1 MNKTMTIMRDLIEEI
16 SMGPFGSDIKVENF
30 KKSGV
35 PVLNGA
41 NVSGVKLKEGYEN
54 FLTPEKADSLKKANV
69 YSGDIVVTHRGTLGQ
84 LVYIPFDCD
93 FDRYVISQSQ
103 FKVRLKTDKVD
114 PIYFSYYFHTSE
126 GQKRLLSFKNHVG
139 VPALAQATTN
149 FRLLEFPLIPIDS
162 QKRIA
167 KILCDLDT
175 KIDLNNAINL
185 QLESMA
191 KLIYDYWFVQFDFP
205 DENGKP
211 YKSSGGKMVYNKEL
225 KREIPENWNSG
236 GFERFS
242 EIKGGSTPSKSNNS
256 FFTDSGKG
264 LSWITPKDLSNNT
277 GNVFIKSGET
287 DVTEEG
293 LRNANLKILPKG
305 SILMSSR
312 APIGYVA
319 INSIEAT
326 TNQGFKSFVPKEKN
340 ITEFLYFTIKSSIPI
355 MEQFSSG
362 STFKEIS
369 ASTLKT
375 IQIAIPP
382 ESMIDRFSQLTGS
395 IFKSIELREQESDEL
410 AKQRDWLL
418 PMLMNG
424 QVRIKD

>member
-1 MNKTMTIMRDLIEEI
+1 MRDLIEEI